1 MAFDICF
8 DFRNYFYENEGYVS
22 HYKEQNEKQFKMAS
36 VG

>member
-8 DFRNYFYENEGYVS
+8 DFRNYFHENEERVS
-22 HYKEQNEKQFKMAS
+22 HYKEQNEKQYKMAS